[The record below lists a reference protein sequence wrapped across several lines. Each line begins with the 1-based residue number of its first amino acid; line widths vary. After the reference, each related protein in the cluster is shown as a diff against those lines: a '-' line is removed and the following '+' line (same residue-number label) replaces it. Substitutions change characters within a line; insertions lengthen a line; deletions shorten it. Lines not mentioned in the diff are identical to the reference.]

1 MKNYKA
7 IAWFLGLFAAAIGL
21 ATLPWEKS
29 DTIVLALLTTLS
41 TFALLMGVFFVV
53 RALLMGVFF
62 IVQRTW
68 KVLLVLGGIFAGVGL
83 FVVTVSALDGWHFVG
98 ICLIFAAIGLL
109 IQSVISSGVEQG
121 IRNSRD

>member
-1 MKNYKA
+1 MEARENKMKDYKA
-7 IAWFLGLFAAAIGL
+7 IAWFLGLFASAIIL
-21 ATLPWEKS
+21 ASLPWEKS
-29 DTIVLALLTTLS
+29 GTIVLALLTTLS

-53 RALLMGVFF
+53 R
-62 IVQRTW
+62 RTW

-83 FVVTVSALDGWHFVG
+83 FVVTVSALGGWHFVG

>member
-7 IAWFLGLFAAAIGL
+7 IAWFLGLFASAIIL
-21 ATLPWEKS
+21 AILPWEKS
-29 DTIVLALLTTLS
+29 GTLVLALLTTLS

-53 RALLMGVFF
+53 R
-62 IVQRTW
+62 RTW

-83 FVVTVSALDGWHFVG
+83 FVVTVSALGGWHFVWVCVLFG
-98 ICLIFAAIGLL
+98 GLFLILE
-109 IQSVISSGVEQG
+109 SVISSGVEQG